1 MGVTLR
7 IITGGEESLGAVV
20 FDGPRIVIGRS
31 KGCDLQLLDPTVSA
45 RHACIRL
52 EGGSNV
58 IVDEGS
64 TNGLVVSAE
73 GGAMVK
79 LPPRTPRFIAPGE
92 RFRVGRVWLALDI
105 SPGMATPPAQVRAL
119 SRAYLRHLLAAEGES
134 TDAYL
139 EVEEGADAGLR
150 VVLSNDDE
158 TVVGRAR
165 DAGLKLTDPQLS
177 RRHLAVERD
186 GDGFVVRCLSDRG
199 AALDGEA
206 LRSSGRWKPGGVVS
220 FGDTTLVLRDPMVDA
235 AAELAGAADV
245 KLRRAEEEAPP
256 PGEQAASEVVD
267 APADPEPDP
276 EPEPEPDPEPQPEVV
291 PAADPGPVELATP
304 NGWFL
309 TMDVVVTLVALG
321 LIVVS
326 GFGLVYVLG

>member
-7 IITGGEESLGAVV
+7 ILTGGDESLGAVV

-58 IVDEGS
+58 IADEGS
-64 TNGLVVSAE
+64 TNGLVVRAE

-105 SPGMATPPAQVRAL
+105 TAGMATPPAKVRAL
-119 SRAYLRHLLAAEGES
+119 SRAFLRHLLADEGES

-139 EVEEGADAGLR
+139 EVVAGPDAGQR
-150 VVLSNDDE
+150 VTLSLDEE

-165 DAGLKLTDPQLS
+165 DAGLRLTDPQLS

-186 GDGFVVRCLSDRG
+186 GDGFVVRCLSERG
-199 AALDGEA
+199 ADLDQTPIEKNG
-206 LRSSGRWKPGGVVS
+206 GRWKPGVS
-220 FGDTTLVLRDPMVDA
+220 LSMGDTTLILRDPMVDA
-235 AAELAGAADV
+235 VAELTSASDV
-245 KLRRAEEEAPP
+245 KLRRDEEEAPP
-256 PGEQAASEVVD
+256 PGEEAPTEVVE
-267 APADPEPDP
+267 APADPEP
-276 EPEPEPDPEPQPEVV
+276 EAVV
-291 PAADPGPVELATP
+291 DVTPIEAPLVVEAGPAELATP
-304 NGWFL
+304 NGWFV

-321 LIVVS
+321 LIALS